1 MSEEIK
7 DVILKTPSHIESE
20 EALLA
25 CMIMEID
32 CLEKALE
39 SLNDLDFYSA
49 SNRTIFNAILNLHK
63 KEIAIDLITLNNEL
77 ESTNLLESIGG
88 VQKLS
93 IISSSLH
100 TTANFK
106 SYLNTVLE
114 KGQLR
119 KIISISQKSIQMAMD
134 GKEESYSI
142 LDFISKETS
151 TLQTQYKNE
160 DFENISS
167 ISVRVV
173 EKLEQLS
180 LSKKDITGLSTGFR
194 DLDKYTAG
202 LQKGTL
208 VLIAARPAMG
218 KTSLALNIAQNVALS
233 GKTVAFFSLEM
244 SKEELVSRIIS
255 SCADIDSQRARI
267 GDLLDTD
274 WEKLAESIG
283 PISRAKMYIDDTA
296 GITISEIKSRARKL
310 KKEHGLDIIFIDYL
324 QIMSSNSRSENR
336 QQVISEISRE
346 LKILSKE
353 LEVPVIALS
362 QLSRASEQRTG
373 NHRPILSDL
382 RESGAIEQD
391 ADIVS
396 FIYRDEY
403 YNPQTLEPGVSELII
418 AKHRAGSVGTIKLS
432 WKAETTT
439 FNDLDF
445 RNTDIPANYE

>member
-1 MSEEIK
+1 MSEELK
-7 DVILKTPSHIESE
+7 DTIVKTPNHSESE

-25 CMIMEID
+25 CMIMEPE
-32 CLEKALE
+32 CLEKAIEVL
-39 SLNDLDFYSA
+39 SDSDFYSA
-49 SNRTIFNAILNLHK
+49 SNRTIYNAINNLYK
-63 KEIAIDLITLNNEL
+63 KKIAVDLITLNNEL
-77 ESTNLLESIGG
+77 ESSMLLESIGG

-93 IISSSLH
+93 LVASSLH

-106 SYLNTVLE
+106 SYLDTVLE
-114 KGQLR
+114 KGHLR
-119 KIISISQKSIQMAMD
+119 RIIALSQKSIQMAMGGTD
-134 GKEESYSI
+134 DSYAI
-142 LDFISKETS
+142 LDFINKETNAMQS
-151 TLQTQYKNE
+151 NFRNE
-160 DFENISS
+160 DLESISS
-167 ISVRVV
+167 ISIRVV
-173 EKLEQLS
+173 ERLEQLAIN
-180 LSKKDITGLSTGFR
+180 KDDITGLSTGFR

-218 KTSLALNIAQNVALS
+218 KSSLALNIAQNMALS

-244 SKEELVSRIIS
+244 SKEELVSRILT
-255 SCADIDSQRARI
+255 SCANIDSQKTRV
-267 GDLLDTD
+267 GNLLDDD
-274 WEKLAESIG
+274 WDRLAETIG
-283 PISRAKMYIDDTA
+283 PISRAKLYIDDTA
-296 GITISEIKSRARKL
+296 GVTISDIKTKARKL
-310 KKEHGLDIIFIDYL
+310 KKESGLDALFIDYI

-346 LKILSKE
+346 LKIISKE
-353 LEVPVIALS
+353 LNIPVIALS

-373 NHRPILSDL
+373 SHRPILSDL

-403 YNPQTLEPGVSELII
+403 YNPETVEPGVAELIL

-439 FNDLDF
+439 FNDLDY